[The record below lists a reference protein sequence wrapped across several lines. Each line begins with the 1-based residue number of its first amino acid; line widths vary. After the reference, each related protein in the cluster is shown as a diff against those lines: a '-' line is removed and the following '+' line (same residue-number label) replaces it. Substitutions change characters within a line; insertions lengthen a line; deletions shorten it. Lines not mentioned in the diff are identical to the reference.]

1 MTVLEAVGLAKTYA
15 GDGVEV
21 LALRGVDIAV
31 ADGELV
37 SVMGPSGCG
46 KSTLLH
52 LLAGLDRPTAGAIRL
67 AGRQVERLT
76 EAEWAVTRRA
86 EIGFVF
92 QFFNLVPN
100 LTVAENVELP
110 ARLAGVA
117 ASVARSRR
125 KELLDR
131 LDVGSRTDV
140 LPAQLS
146 GGQQQ
151 RVALARALVNRPSIL
166 LADEPTGNLDSESA
180 ADVLALL
187 GEIQRDGQ
195 SVLLVTH
202 DPRTA
207 ATANRVV
214 RMRDGLVV
222 DQTALE
228 TGRTESVAQLLQLE
242 VS

>member
-1 MTVLEAVGLAKTYA
+1 MTVLEAAGLAKTYA

-31 ADGELV
+31 DEGEFV

-67 AGRQVERLT
+67 GGRPVERLS
-76 EAEWAVTRRA
+76 EAEWSVVRRA
-86 EIGFVF
+86 QIGFVF
-92 QFFNLVPN
+92 QFSNLVPI
-100 LTVAENVELP
+100 LSVAENVELP
-110 ARLAGVA
+110 ARLTGASA
-117 ASVARSRR
+117 AAARSRR
-125 KELLDR
+125 NELLER
-131 LDVGSRTDV
+131 LGVAARPDA

-151 RVALARALVNRPSIL
+151 RVALARALVNRPAVL
-166 LADEPTGNLDSESA
+166 LADEPTGNLDSDSA
-180 ADVLALL
+180 AGVLALL
-187 GEIQRDGQ
+187 GEIRREGQ

-202 DPRTA
+202 DARTA
-207 ATANRVV
+207 AAADRVV

-222 DQTALE
+222 DETALE
-228 TGRTESVAQLLQLE
+228 SGAPETLAQLLQLE